1 MKKAVLFLLVFFA
14 LPAPAV
20 FAGFGI
26 TPPYV
31 KNESLTR
38 NSHYEQKIILVRGDP
53 IEDLKAEILID
64 VPNAYKWFSVDRGA
78 QFILPKGEQQVP
90 IIVSVNVPDSA
101 EFGRY
106 KGNIR
111 ITTTSL
117 APPSSGSVM
126 IALGAQVDV
135 DLNIID
141 KKIFDFKIRRISISD
156 LNEGHWFWWMYF
168 PGKIK
173 FAMQLENTGNISITP
188 SDVVFAIYDVTGNT
202 LLETV
207 HKLNAIQEVK
217 PFETKE
223 VIAELPTRLPV
234 GSYRIKY
241 AIYKE
246 GGVAQ
251 EGELGLSVLPYG
263 TLASD
268 AGYGFTGLSA
278 RDKAIIL
285 SSGTLVIVGILY
297 AFVHLYRRRKKKQ

>member
-64 VPNAYKWFSVDRGA
+64 
-78 QFILPKGEQQVP
+78 LPKGEQQVP